1 MGRDRFARQPWSDVR
16 ISFVAE
22 PGGQTIEFEPTLVSH
37 ARLERDL
44 DFERDYQRKHPRE
57 DGSTTIERLA
67 TLVEHFNNGAEF
79 YVDNK
84 STDDKIP
91 EIYTRHEFIDQAEAE
106 RMLAHFLGTRG
117 IKDVGFQWIWPDIVC
132 PPI

>member
-1 MGRDRFARQPWSDVR
+1 MGRDRFARQPWSDLR
-16 ISFVAE
+16 ISFIAG
-22 PGGQTIEFEPTLVSH
+22 PRGKTIEIEPTLVSH

-44 DFERDYQRKHPRE
+44 NCEREYQRKHPEEGRSE
-57 DGSTTIERLA
+57 TIARLA
-67 TLVEHFNNGAEF
+67 KIAEHFNNGAEF

-91 EIYTRHEFIDQAEAE
+91 EIYTSHEFIDQAEAE
-106 RMLAHFLGTRG
+106 RMLTHFLGTRG
-117 IKDVGFQWIWPDIVC
+117 IKDVGFLWIWPDIVC

>member
-16 ISFVAE
+16 ISFIPE
-22 PGGQTIEFEPTLVSH
+22 PGGETIQFEPTLVSH

-44 DFERDYQRKHPRE
+44 NFAREHQRKHPDDNSE
-57 DGSTTIERLA
+57 TIERLA
-67 TLVEHFNNGAEF
+67 KIAEHFNNGAEF

-91 EIYTRHEFIDQAEAE
+91 EIYTSHEFIDQAEAE
-106 RMLAHFLGTRG
+106 RMLTHFLGTRG
-117 IKDVGFQWIWPDIVC
+117 IKDVGFLWIWPDIVC